1 MPRKK
6 FTGEGPAGPPRA
18 QEGEPTR
25 GGRFD
30 ADRYAARPIASAVIS
45 PLPWAPRSRPGRAG
59 QTSCLCGTANLAR
72 AEVDVSKLSGEII
85 KFGAT
90 VTLIEEDTGEKKI
103 WQIVGDPEADVKKG
117 KISVSSPLARTLIG
131 KTRGATVEVE
141 APGGAKVY
149 RIRRVVWTA

>member
-1 MPRKK
+1 
-6 FTGEGPAGPPRA
+6 
-18 QEGEPTR
+18 
-25 GGRFD
+25 
-30 ADRYAARPIASAVIS
+30 
-45 PLPWAPRSRPGRAG
+45 
-59 QTSCLCGTANLAR
+59 
-72 AEVDVSKLSGEII
+72 VDVSKLSGEII